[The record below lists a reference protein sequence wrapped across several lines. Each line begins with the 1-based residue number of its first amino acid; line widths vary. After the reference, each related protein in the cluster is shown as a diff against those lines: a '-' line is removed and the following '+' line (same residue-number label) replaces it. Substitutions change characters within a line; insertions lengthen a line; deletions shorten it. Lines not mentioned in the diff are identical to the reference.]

1 MVQKVYRILEG
12 TFFLFETIGGTKT
25 RLLKNAYKK
34 HTKNIQKTKY
44 VICLYVFCMFFVC
57 FLYVFFC
64 MFFVPFLYVF
74 WQNYFLYVF
83 RERKVP

>member
-44 VICLYVFCMFFVC
+44 VMFLYVFCMFFVC
-57 FLYVFFC
+57 LLYVLCIF
-64 MFFVPFLYVF
+64 FFV
-74 WQNYFLYVF
+74 
-83 RERKVP
+83 